1 MEVSSVLINGEHYD
15 IKDNITR
22 ELINSLQKKVETL
35 KKKSV
40 PLYTVIG
47 KSIPLRPVVGY
58 VYYTN
63 VIKITKKDI
72 ETFGPLDSTMFIGA
86 DSFESNK
93 VRGKYKTILTID
105 DFEPNE
111 TYNYRL
117 ENGTTFYKI
126 LNYDKYITDYNLKT
140 VDNTNLP
147 ISSKNLTLSH
157 NNFST
162 MTDAHYQITP
172 VNKLQIYP
180 INARNI
186 LSKLY
191 IDIIRPLNIKKL
203 KYKYKIFY
211 TRKITIGN
219 SARSNNDIY
228 ARTLNNKFYRI
239 SISRNND
246 NNIGLNYLKN
256 IIEKKLKGGAENAYI
271 KVPKI
276 LIKIRIN
283 HKRKYYDSM
292 LFI

>member
-1 MEVSSVLINGEHYD
+1 MEVSSVLINGEYYN
-15 IKDNITR
+15 IKDENTR

-47 KSIPLRPVVGY
+47 KSIPLRPVIGY

-72 ETFGPLDSTMFIGA
+72 ETFGPLDSTTFNTGNN
-86 DSFESNK
+86 FQSNK
-93 VRGKYKTILTID
+93 IRGKYRTILTVD
-105 DFEPNE
+105 DFEPDE
-111 TYNYRL
+111 TYNYDL
-117 ENGTTFYKI
+117 VDTSFYKI
-126 LNYDKYITDYNLKT
+126 LDYDKYITDYNLKKLN
-140 VDNTNLP
+140 NTNLP
-147 ISSKNLTLSH
+147 ISSKNLTLSN

-162 MTDAHYQITP
+162 GTNAFYKVTP

-191 IDIIRPLNIKKL
+191 IDILNPLDIKGL

-211 TRKITIGN
+211 TRRIGIRD
-219 SARSNNDIY
+219 SVRSNNNIY
-228 ARTLNNKFYRI
+228 ARILNDKFYRV

-246 NNIGLNYLKN
+246 NNNGLNYLRK
-256 IIEKKLKGGAENAYI
+256 IISKKLYEGAKNAYI

-276 LIKIRIN
+276 LIKRRIN
-283 HKRKYYDSM
+283 HRRKYYDSM